1 MSCCVCRLVGEN
13 VFVIGLGLSDVEDVI
28 AKGLKAIQ
36 VSDSV
41 YLEHYTSILGGDASY
56 KDELERFYGKSIEL
70 PDEIYINFIIY
81 IYLFKYNF

>member
-1 MSCCVCRLVGEN
+1 M
-13 VFVIGLGLSDVEDVI
+13 IGLGLSDVEDVI

-36 VSDSV
+36 VSDAV